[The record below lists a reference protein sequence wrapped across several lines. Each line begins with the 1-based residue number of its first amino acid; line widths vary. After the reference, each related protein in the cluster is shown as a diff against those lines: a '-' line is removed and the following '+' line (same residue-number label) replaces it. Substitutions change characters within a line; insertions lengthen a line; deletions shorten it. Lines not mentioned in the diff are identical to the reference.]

1 MLKQNKAQYSTH
13 LYNELALFPLLE
25 QSKNKLLKK
34 YLSNKSIADSKML
47 FNILIRCIM
56 NVNIQIFEIFSSFCI
71 FHGSYIKNISNPF
84 NE

>member
-1 MLKQNKAQYSTH
+1 MLIRNKALYSIR
-13 LYNELALFPLLE
+13 LYNELILFPLLE
-25 QSKNKLLKK
+25 SSFIKLLK
-34 YLSNKSIADSKML
+34 YFSDKSIADSKML

-56 NVNIQIFEIFSSFCI
+56 NVNIQIFEIFSSLRV